1 MGGMARIENAIV
13 PGGLAPY
20 VPGAEAAKET
30 AANIALAR
38 QVAGRA
44 IHGGVMRKN
53 DQEQA
58 EQYMPKQD
66 DPPQV
71 VQAKLANIL
80 KLANDSKIGHIEN
93 LKRGGFDVSGFQS
106 AIGATPASA
115 PTSLPA
121 VGGTFQG
128 GKVLKIEKVSD

>member
-1 MGGMARIENAIV
+1 MARIENAIV

-106 AIGATPASA
+106 AIGAA
-115 PTSLPA
+115 PTTALSAEDLIKKYS
-121 VGGTFQG
+121 GGQ
-128 GKVLKIEKVSD
+128 